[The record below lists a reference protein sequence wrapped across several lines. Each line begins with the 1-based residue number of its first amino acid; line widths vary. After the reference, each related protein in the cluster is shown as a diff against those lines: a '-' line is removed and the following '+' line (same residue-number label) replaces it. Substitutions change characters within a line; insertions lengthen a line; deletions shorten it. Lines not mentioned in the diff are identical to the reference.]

1 MSKILIFSVML
12 FIVFLRTPQNN
23 DRFSFA
29 SNSSKNDKDYYDTM
43 EEGSNRSSHM
53 GDFKLQVLNKH
64 T

>member
-1 MSKILIFSVML
+1 ML
-12 FIVFLRTPQNN
+12 FIIFLRTPQNN
-23 DRFSFA
+23 DRFSFV